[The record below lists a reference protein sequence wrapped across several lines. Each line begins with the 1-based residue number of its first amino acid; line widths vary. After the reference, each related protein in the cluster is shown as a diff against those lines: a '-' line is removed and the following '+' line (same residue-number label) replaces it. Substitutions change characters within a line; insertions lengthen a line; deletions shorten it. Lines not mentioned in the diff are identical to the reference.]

1 MFPPGP
7 CYRYTQGNMKIRT
20 KFPSQQSRP
29 RWDFL
34 VRSTRIATA
43 TRVSIIGLALESLFL
58 PADVARAQGAPAFTN
73 LTNKG
78 IAAGLNWTGG
88 TGPFLLQ
95 KKVGLSDS
103 NWVNVLTTSN
113 RTIILAKEAQSAF
126 LRLQNQTTNTVLP
139 FTVFM
144 NAASEVPPVNNSSG

>member
-1 MFPPGP
+1 MLVCSLRAMFPPGP
-7 CYRYTQGNMKIRT
+7 CNRYIQRNMKIRT
-20 KFPSQQSRP
+20 KFPGQQSRP

-34 VRSTRIATA
+34 IPTRKIATA
-43 TRVSIIGLALESLFL
+43 ARLCIIGLALESLFL

-95 KKVGLSDS
+95 
-103 NWVNVLTTSN
+103 
-113 RTIILAKEAQSAF
+113 
-126 LRLQNQTTNTVLP
+126 
-139 FTVFM
+139 
-144 NAASEVPPVNNSSG
+144 